1 MDKKQNDIEKWFR
14 TGSKN
19 EIFLKKLLL
28 FLVMTWLIYQT
39 GYAIG
44 TFLANIGL

>member
-1 MDKKQNDIEKWFR
+1 MEKW
-14 TGSKN
+14 KA
-19 EIFLKKLLL
+19 FLNKGTKGETFIKKACVILLILLL
-28 FLVMTWLIYQT
+28 RYGF